1 MKLAYKIILGVN
13 FTLFEIGAYEIK
25 DICTAE
31 QLILAFVGGI
41 HTIALG
47 SLKTQQQKKTGLQ
60 QCLNL

>member
-1 MKLAYKIILGVN
+1 MKLTYKVILRVN

-47 SLKTQQQKKTGLQ
+47 SLKKTKTKK
-60 QCLNL
+60 